1 VADDRG
7 IFLKIH
13 HGQNAS
19 ETPVTEDLSA
29 NRVPA
34 ELVALAAKYAPLY
47 AADRVFAG
55 MFADT
60 RGYDAVADVAL
71 GYDPEAAVK

>member
-1 VADDRG
+1 MVDDRG

-19 ETPVTEDLSA
+19 ETPVTEDLPA
-29 NRVPA
+29 GRVPA
-34 ELVALAAKYAPLY
+34 HLAALASKYAPLY

-55 MFADT
+55 MFADA

-71 GYDPEAAVK
+71 GYDTGRL

>member
-1 VADDRG
+1 MSDDRG

-19 ETPVTEDLSA
+19 ETPVTEDLPA

-34 ELVALAAKYAPLY
+34 ALAALAAKYAALY

-60 RGYDAVADVAL
+60 RGYDAVEAVAL
-71 GYDPEAAVK
+71 GYDPAAAVK